1 MHLRTVIF
9 DLDDTLYTDWDTCHR
24 AGLAEVGAYGVARLG
39 LTTQETARA
48 FLSGRDAAI
57 RQLGPIGSAHN
68 RTLFAQLALEQV
80 GINPVPHAEN
90 LHRAY
95 WRGVFAAMELEPA
108 IPRLLTELRAAGV
121 RTAVCTNMMA
131 DIQMRKL
138 VALGLDEAFDCFV
151 SSEEAGVDKP
161 NPDIFRYTLRKA
173 GGTEDET
180 IMVGDSYAHDIAGA
194 QSAGITALWINRK
207 GIPLPPDAQTP
218 DYEVCSMEQ
227 AAQVL
232 CGLLPENS

>member
-1 MHLRTVIF
+1 MQLKTVIF

-24 AGLAEVGAYGVARLG
+24 AGLAEVGAYGAARLG
-39 LTTQETARA
+39 LTVQETVRA
-48 FLSGRDAAI
+48 FLSGREAAI
-57 RQLGPIGSAHN
+57 RQLGPVGSSHN
-68 RTLFAQLALEQV
+68 RTLFAQLALEQI

-90 LHRAY
+90 LHGAY
-95 WRGVFAAMELEPA
+95 WRGVFAAMALEPA
-108 IPRLLTELRAAGV
+108 IPHLLTELRAAGI

-161 NPDIFRYTLRKA
+161 DPEIFRYTLRKA
-173 GGTEDET
+173 GGTEAEAM
-180 IMVGDSYAHDIAGA
+180 MVGDTYPHDIIGA
-194 QSAGITALWINRK
+194 QNAGIAALWINRK
-207 GIPLPPDAQTP
+207 GAPLPPDAQAP
-218 DYEVCSMEQ
+218 AYEVRSVDE

-232 CGLLPENS
+232 YRLLPGQ